1 MKDKKPIII
10 TEAIRDTLS
19 PTILR
24 LVAGL
29 CPMHELYVI
38 VKEAMACKD
47 ALEREIETL
56 SGAVT
61 GKRVVRKSLHHHRHR

>member
-1 MKDKKPIII
+1 MKDEEPIII

-19 PTILR
+19 TTISR

-29 CPMHELYVI
+29 PMHKLYVK

-47 ALEREIETL
+47 ALKREIETL
-56 SGAVT
+56 SGAVI

>member
-1 MKDKKPIII
+1 MKDEEPIII

-19 PTILR
+19 PTISR

-29 CPMHELYVI
+29 PMHKLYVI
-38 VKEAMACKD
+38 VKEAMACED

-56 SGAVT
+56 SGAVR